1 MTSFFGE
8 LRRRN
13 VVRVAVAYAVVG
25 WILVEVSSTVFP
37 VLQIPDWATA
47 LVTMLLILGFPIA
60 LILSWAYEITPQGI
74 KLERNIAA
82 GESITHVTGRKLDF
96 VIIGLLVLA
105 VGFMFV
111 DNYLPESGPFAGAEI
126 DPASLDVVL
135 DEPPSTA
142 VELTP
147 VIAEEQ
153 QREVLPNSVAVLV
166 CANLSPDPDDAYF
179 AASIHEEILNQ
190 LVKIRAL
197 NVIART
203 SVLQYADAPPPIP
216 QIAEELN
223 VQAVME
229 CSVRYAG
236 DAILVTAQLIDPET
250 NSHLWSDTYPGDLSD
265 LSTIFAMQAD
275 IAMNIANALK
285 AEFSLSEQENIERIP
300 TESREA
306 YAYYLRALST
316 PVDDA
321 QTDAMFALLNQAI
334 AADPNFALAY
344 ASKAYQSTLGLLGLG
359 GGGAEEAA
367 EWERLVRENAT
378 RALELD
384 LSLGIA
390 RAALATLHQVNWR
403 GTEAEQAFQRA
414 NELSPNDVD
423 VLVMYGRFKRF
434 RGEHVEAIQLLQ
446 RARELDPN
454 NVSTLGQLALNYRN
468 ARNWDAAAEVYRNIF
483 TQPPVSE
490 GNTIALAMVE
500 AMRDNSTEA
509 LRLLAE
515 AEQFVEAN
523 SFRLAQMASVYSIL
537 GRSDDAQRIFIR
549 FEEMADETTVGDAV
563 WSQAYGAI
571 GDYAQALQHLELAV
585 TSRVPTDFVALTGL
599 AANYF
604 ADPRLD
610 APDFRQLL
618 DGLWDDR

>member
-1 MTSFFGE
+1 MASVWGE
-8 LRRRN
+8 LKRRN
-13 VVRVAVAYAVVG
+13 VVKVAVAYAIVG
-25 WILVEVSSTVFP
+25 WLLIEIAS
-37 VLQIPDWATA
+37 VLGPALTLPDW
-47 LVTMLLILGFPIA
+47 VTSSVAFFLILGFPVA
-60 LILSWAYEITPQGI
+60 MLLTWAYELTPDGM
-74 KLERNIAA
+74 KKTKSVPLS
-82 GESITHVTGRKLDF
+82 ESVAKVTGRKLDF
-96 VIIGLLVLA
+96 VIIGVLA
-105 VGFMFV
+105 IAVAFFAVDRFV
-111 DNYLPESGPFAGAEI
+111 LEEASETELVADELAE
-126 DPASLDVVL
+126 ASPLTVV
-135 DEPPSTA
+135 
-142 VELTP
+142 
-147 VIAEEQ
+147 EEQ
-153 QREVLPNSVAVLV
+153 RETLPNSVAVLL
-166 CANLSPDPDDAYF
+166 CADLSPDPDDAYF

-190 LVKIRAL
+190 LAKIRAL

-306 YAYYLRALST
+306 YAYYLRALSAS
-316 PVDDA
+316 VSDA
-321 QTDAMFALLNQAI
+321 QTDAIFALLDQAI

-344 ASKAYQSTLGLLGLG
+344 AFKAYLSTFGLVGLG
-359 GGGAEEAA
+359 GGGADEAA
-367 EWERLVRENAT
+367 ERERLIRENAN
-378 RALELD
+378 RALDLD
-384 LSLGIA
+384 PSLGVA
-390 RAALATLHQVNWR
+390 RAALATLHQVKWR

-423 VLVMYGRFKRF
+423 VLVMYGRFKRY
-434 RGEHVEAIQLLQ
+434 RGEHVEATQLLQ

-454 NVSTLGQLALNYRN
+454 NVGILGQLALNYRN

-483 TQPPVSE
+483 TQAPVDE
-490 GNTIALAMVE
+490 GDAIALAMVE

-509 LRLLAE
+509 LRLLAV

-523 SFRLAQMASVYSIL
+523 NFRLAQMASVYSIL
-537 GRSDDAQRIFIR
+537 GRPDDAQRIFIR
-549 FEEMADETTVGDAV
+549 FEEMAEETTVGDAV

-571 GDYAQALQHLELAV
+571 GDYEQALQYLELAV
-585 TSRVPTDFVALTGL
+585 TSRVPTDFVALAGL
-599 AANYF
+599 AANLF

>member
-1 MTSFFGE
+1 MASVWGE
-8 LRRRN
+8 LKRRN
-13 VVRVAVAYAVVG
+13 VVKVAVAYAIVG
-25 WILVEVSSTVFP
+25 WLLVQVADIFFPALQLPEWTV
-37 VLQIPDWATA
+37 T
-47 LVTMLLILGFPIA
+47 LVASLVVLGFPLA
-60 LILSWAYEITPQGI
+60 LILSWAYELTPDGM
-74 KLERNIAA
+74 ERTKSVPLS
-82 GESITHVTGRKLDF
+82 ETVTRVTGRKFDF

-111 DNYLPESGPFAGAEI
+111 DNYLPESGPFAGADI
-126 DPASLDVVL
+126 DPASLEVEL
-135 DEPPSTA
+135 DEPPSIA
-142 VELTP
+142 VDPTP
-147 VIAEEQ
+147 AIAEED
-153 QREVLPNSVAVLV
+153 QRDVLPNSVAVLP
-166 CANLSPDPDDAYF
+166 CDNLSPDPDDAYF
-179 AASIHEEILNQ
+179 ALSIHEEILNQ
-190 LVKIRAL
+190 LVKIRDL

-203 SVLQYADAPPPIP
+203 SVMQYAEARPPIP
-216 QIAEELN
+216 QIAAELN
-223 VQAVME
+223 VGAVVE

-321 QTDAMFALLNQAI
+321 LTDAMFALLDQAI
-334 AADPNFALAY
+334 AADSNFALAY
-344 ASKAYQSTLGLLGLG
+344 AAKAYQSTLGLLGLG

-390 RAALATLHQVNWR
+390 RAALATLYQVNWR

-468 ARNWDAAAEVYRNIF
+468 AQNWDAAAEVYRNIF

-509 LRLLAE
+509 LRLLAV

-549 FEEMADETTVGDAV
+549 FEEMAEETTVGDAV
-563 WSQAYGAI
+563 RSQAYGAI
-571 GDYAQALQHLELAV
+571 GDYEQALQHLELAV

-599 AANYF
+599 AANIF